1 MVKMLFNKV
10 TGENGKRVFHFY
22 LKNQRNF
29 LANQYISNNRVPKYV
44 RQNLI
49 ELQGEIDE
57 FTIIET

>member
-1 MVKMLFNKV
+1 MVNMLFYKV
-10 TGENGKRVFHFY
+10 LGENEKYITY

-57 FTIIET
+57 FTITET